1 MPRVTVSWLDG
12 DGDVQRQEMDVS
24 EEAARVYE
32 EEVWDNPRVIRVT
45 TRTDDRRKH

>member
-1 MPRVTVSWLDG
+1 MPRVTVSWFDG

-45 TRTDDRRKH
+45 TRNDSK

>member
-1 MPRVTVSWLDG
+1 MPRVTVSWLDS

-45 TRTDDRRKH
+45 TRTDDRRKN